1 MRSTAVIGLQM
12 ELEVARQRIEELE
25 AENERLENLLAEGVH
40 TCSNT
45 CKRPLCVLRRENKKL
60 SLDYISAVGQLQ
72 EALEK
77 MEELERD

>member
-25 AENERLENLLAEGVH
+25 A
-40 TCSNT
+40 
-45 CKRPLCVLRRENKKL
+45 ENKKL